1 MHASPTTGLPPDRF
15 ATPRYR
21 VCAQAAPRTDYE
33 RRFAS
38 DSAEAAVHEF
48 LITGPLPDG
57 ADVFLWDR
65 QEKRIVAQIAW
76 IDEKTTFGTTLR
88 VRSNQF
94 YDPEIAAIARQL
106 CERAEIRHAVVK
118 SIAV

>member
-1 MHASPTTGLPPDRF
+1 MHASPTTALPQDRF
-15 ATPRYR
+15 AAPRYR
-21 VCAQAAPRTDYE
+21 VCAQLAPGADYE

-38 DSAEAAVHEF
+38 DSAEAVVREF
-48 LITGPLPDG
+48 LTTGPLPDG
-57 ADVFLWDR
+57 ADVFIWDR

-76 IDEKTTFGTTLR
+76 IDEATTFGSTLR

-94 YDPEIAAIARQL
+94 YDPDIAAVARQL
-106 CERAEIRHAVVK
+106 CERAEIRHAIVN